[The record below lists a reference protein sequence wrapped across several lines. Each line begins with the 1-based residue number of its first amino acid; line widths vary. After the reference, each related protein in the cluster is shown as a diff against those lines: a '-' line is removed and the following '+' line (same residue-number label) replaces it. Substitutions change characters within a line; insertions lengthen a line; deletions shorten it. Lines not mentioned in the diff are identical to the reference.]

1 MTQLNNSSSTNRED
15 SKVIASRITPEL
27 LKKFRHIAVDRETT
41 VSALLAQI
49 VASYVTEAKAR

>member
-1 MTQLNNSSSTNRED
+1 LTQHTPSSSTQRED

-41 VSALLAQI
+41 VSALLADV
-49 VASYVTEAKAR
+49 VASYVLEAGVR